1 MSSSGNPLYGGGGK
15 IKDQLQMSRGIEHQF
30 RKCFFKRHSRV
41 EQFPKNDK
49 NIQPLKLG
57 SDPIE

>member
-1 MSSSGNPLYGGGGK
+1 MYFPGGGK